1 VFQCNFL
8 DQNLQLM
15 YEADQRAGKIAAIFS
30 ALAILIACLGLLGL
44 AAFITE
50 QRTKEIGVRKV
61 LGASVVEVIA
71 LLSSEFVKWVL
82 IANVAAWP
90 LAYYV
95 MNNWLQNF
103 AYRVDISAWIFAAA
117 GALALVVALATV
129 SSHAI
134 KAATANPV
142 ESLRYE

>member
-1 VFQCNFL
+1 
-8 DQNLQLM
+8 M
-15 YEADQRAGKIAAIFS
+15 
-30 ALAILIACLGLLGL
+30 
-44 AAFITE
+44 
-50 QRTKEIGVRKV
+50 